1 MWLSEKENITIRHA
15 LNGLE
20 SKFGKYKVDGYCEAT
35 NTVYEFNGC
44 KSKAYILFS
53 IHYLFVGL
61 WHGCPNCYRNGN
73 MIASGSY
80 LTMHEKFQNT
90 LDKEE
95 KLKKMNVHMIT
106 MWECDLKLM
115 LKTDSDMKKYFENC
129 KIVERLNPRD
139 AFFGG
144 RTGPTTLY
152 KKIEEGERIDY
163 VDICR

>member
-73 MIASGSY
+73 IIASGSY

-106 MWECDLKLM
+106 MWECELKEM
-115 LKTDSDMKKYFENC
+115 LKKYPEMKQFFDNC

-152 KKIEEGERIDY
+152 KKTEEGERIDY

>member
-1 MWLSEKENITIRHA
+1 MDWK
-15 LNGLE
+15 LNLE
-20 SKFGKYKVDGYCEAT
+20 STKSMD
-35 NTVYEFNGC
+35 TVRQLIQYMSLMDVSLKHIFFFH
-44 KSKAYILFS
+44 SLFS
-53 IHYLFVGL
+53 FVDL
-61 WHGCPNCYRNGN
+61 WHGCPNCYRNGSI
-73 MIASGSY
+73 IASGSY

-106 MWECDLKLM
+106 MWECELKEM
-115 LKTDSDMKKYFENC
+115 LKKYPQMKQFFDNC

-152 KKIEEGERIDY
+152 KKTEEGERIDY